1 MISLSNIFPVI
12 STATQQKSQSKLNL
26 WQMEDDFPS
35 NGSIVQQLN
44 FLLNYATLSSSSYKT
59 QPWSFEIVDNV
70 IELYINQSRVS
81 PANSDIRELIISCGA
96 AIFHLCIAIRHF
108 GYQDV
113 IEILPEPR
121 NFNLLARICLGSRRI
136 PRIEENFLFRAITK
150 RRTNR
155 LSDNCKIP
163 SSLQTELELAACS
176 EGDWLQITTQIIDER
191 HREVVIKS
199 IAEGDRLQRL
209 ELHSCSSST
218 SHSRSVRNRGLLNRR
233 LNAISPLISRA
244 FRSFDSSKSQTVE
257 DCYPNHK
264 APLMLI
270 CSDDDTPQDWLATG
284 QALAHLLLR
293 AKIDDVW
300 LSFFNQPIQ
309 VPQLRSRLQAL
320 YPDNGYPQILLR
332 LDRSAENESSR
343 LLEGIWID

>member
-1 MISLSNIFPVI
+1 MINLLNIFPII
-12 STATQQKSQSKLNL
+12 STATQQKSQPKLNL

-35 NGSIVQQLN
+35 NGSIAQQLN
-44 FLLNYATLSSSSYKT
+44 FLLNYATLSSSSYNT

-81 PANSDIRELIISCGA
+81 PADSDIRELIISCGA

-121 NFNLLARICLGSRRI
+121 NLNLLARICLGSKRI

-155 LSDNCKIP
+155 LSYNCKIP
-163 SSLQTELELAACS
+163 SLLQAELELAACS
-176 EGDWLQITTQIIDER
+176 EGDWLQITTQIIDDR
-191 HREVVIKS
+191 HRQAVIAAV
-199 IAEGDRLQRL
+199 AEGDRLQRL
-209 ELHSCSSST
+209 ELHSRSSST
-218 SHSRSVRNRGLLNRR
+218 YHSRSVRNRGLNRR

-244 FRSFDSSKSQTVE
+244 FRSFDPSKSQTVD

-270 CSDDDTPQDWLATG
+270 CSDGDTPRDWLATG

-320 YPDNGYPQILLR
+320 YPNNGYPQILLR

-343 LLEGIWID
+343 LDF